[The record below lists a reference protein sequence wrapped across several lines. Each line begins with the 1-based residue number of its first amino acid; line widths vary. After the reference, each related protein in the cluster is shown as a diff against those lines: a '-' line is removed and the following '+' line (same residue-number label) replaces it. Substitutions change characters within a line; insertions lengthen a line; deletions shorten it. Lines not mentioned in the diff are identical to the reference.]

1 MQQLRPA
8 IARARILESL
18 YGGLEN
24 HPAARASACWPDTAR
39 RARVPKY
46 VILLNWTDTGVGNV
60 KDTVNRYHAAK
71 EMLESKGGSFEAIAW
86 TIGPYDLVSIVDVPD
101 EATGAAFNLQLAAG
115 GNLRSVTMRAFTE
128 DEMSGIIAK
137 MD

>member
-1 MQQLRPA
+1 MPR
-8 IARARILESL
+8 
-18 YGGLEN
+18 
-24 HPAARASACWPDTAR
+24 
-39 RARVPKY
+39 Y
-46 VILLNWTDTGVGNV
+46 VILLNWTDTGVANV
-60 KDTVNRYHAAK
+60 KGTVNRYHAAK

-101 EATGAAFNLQLAAG
+101 EETGAAFNLQLAAS

-128 DEMSGIIAK
+128 EEMSGIIKK